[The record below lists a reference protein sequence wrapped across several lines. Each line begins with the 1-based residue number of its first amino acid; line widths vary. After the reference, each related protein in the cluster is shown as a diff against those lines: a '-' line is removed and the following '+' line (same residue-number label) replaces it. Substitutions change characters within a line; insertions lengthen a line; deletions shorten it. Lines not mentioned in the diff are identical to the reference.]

1 MPVPV
6 PDLLRRLTTLL
17 LFALAWTLPAVPALA
32 AEPSVAFVYAKDAP
46 LAELHAFDI
55 AVVDPDHGFDPRSYR
70 GPDGQPDTAGS
81 ELFAY
86 VSIGEIHASR
96 SWAARVPASWRIAT
110 NAAWASEVIDQAA
123 PGWAEFVAD
132 TIVAPLWEKGYRGL
146 FLDTLDSY
154 RLASGADMAAQQAGI
169 VRTLRHLRAR
179 FPGIRLIL
187 NRGFEFL
194 PQLRG
199 EVYAVAAESLYRGW
213 NAGTGRYQEVSEA
226 DRAWLS
232 GQLKRARDEFG
243 LPAIAIDYVP
253 PQQRQLARE
262 TARRI
267 KADGFIPWVA
277 DGALATLGVG
287 SVEVIPRRVMV
298 LHDGREA
305 PQLNYAN
312 AHRFLE
318 MPLNHL
324 GYVVDYVDV
333 NSPLPATVDGRYAA
347 IVTWFGGE
355 LQPATRLRLAPW
367 LATRID
373 EGLRIGMFGD
383 LGHLRTPGLAETT
396 GLKVQPAA
404 RGSVQIIHRSP
415 AVGFELEAIPGPP
428 VTPLAG
434 EGEGFSPWLS
444 LKDSAGQR
452 FDPVLITPWG
462 GLLPSRYAV
471 VEMPGGIEQSRWV
484 TDPFAFLQAA
494 LALPPLPA
502 PDTTTET
509 GRRLFFAHIDGDGF
523 PSRAE
528 LPGLPLGAEVLLT
541 EVLTRY
547 TLPHAMSVIEAEV
560 APHGLYPREAP
571 AMEAAA
577 RRIFALPN
585 VEIATHT
592 YTHPFFWAEVDKGR
606 PSTAAQGYTLAPPGY
621 TPNLEREI
629 IGSTEYIRQ
638 RLAPAGKPVRLL
650 LWSGNAAPTLR
661 ALAIAEGAGLL
672 TMNGGNTIASRTYPS
687 LTAVGPLGIRLGEHF
702 QAYAPIMN
710 ENVFTNL
717 WTGPFY
723 GFERVIET
731 FRFTGSPRRIKPI
744 DIYYHTYSA
753 TKRASLNALHK
764 VYSWALAQPIHP
776 VFPSEFVEKANNF
789 NTLVLAR
796 PIDRDAILVRNA
808 THLRTLRVPPQLGL
822 PNLATG
828 NGVAGWLKGEEG
840 YYLHLA
846 GSTAE
851 LRLTPTPPALPML
864 ASANAR
870 LAGWARSGGAIRFR
884 LAGHAPLEF
893 DLANVAGCTL
903 SMAGSPLAPTGS
915 DKRLTH
921 YRTSHAAA
929 DFDLRCPRQ

>member
-1 MPVPV
+1 
-6 PDLLRRLTTLL
+6 
-17 LFALAWTLPAVPALA
+17 
-32 AEPSVAFVYAKDAP
+32 
-46 LAELHAFDI
+46 
-55 AVVDPDHGFDPRSYR
+55 
-70 GPDGQPDTAGS
+70 
-81 ELFAY
+81 
-86 VSIGEIHASR
+86 
-96 SWAARVPASWRIAT
+96 
-110 NAAWASEVIDQAA
+110 
-123 PGWAEFVAD
+123 
-132 TIVAPLWEKGYRGL
+132 
-146 FLDTLDSY
+146 
-154 RLASGADMAAQQAGI
+154 
-169 VRTLRHLRAR
+169 
-179 FPGIRLIL
+179 
-187 NRGFEFL
+187 
-194 PQLRG
+194 
-199 EVYAVAAESLYRGW
+199 
-213 NAGTGRYQEVSEA
+213 
-226 DRAWLS
+226 
-232 GQLKRARDEFG
+232 
-243 LPAIAIDYVP
+243 
-253 PQQRQLARE
+253 
-262 TARRI
+262 
-267 KADGFIPWVA
+267 
-277 DGALATLGVG
+277 
-287 SVEVIPRRVMV
+287 
-298 LHDGREA
+298 
-305 PQLNYAN
+305 
-312 AHRFLE
+312 
-318 MPLNHL
+318 
-324 GYVVDYVDV
+324 
-333 NSPLPATVDGRYAA
+333 
-347 IVTWFGGE
+347 
-355 LQPATRLRLAPW
+355 
-367 LATRID
+367 
-373 EGLRIGMFGD
+373 
-383 LGHLRTPGLAETT
+383 
-396 GLKVQPAA
+396 
-404 RGSVQIIHRSP
+404 
-415 AVGFELEAIPGPP
+415 
-428 VTPLAG
+428 
-434 EGEGFSPWLS
+434 
-444 LKDSAGQR
+444 
-452 FDPVLITPWG
+452 VLITPWG

-547 TLPHAMSVIEAEV
+547 KLPHAMSVIEAEV

-661 ALAIAEGAGLL
+661 ALEIAEGAGLL

-851 LRLTPTPPALPML
+851 LRLTPRPRRCPCSPRPTPGWPAGRAAAAPS
-864 ASANAR
+864 ASAWPGTRPSNSTSPTWPAAPSAWPAAPGPHRQRQAPHPLPNLPCGSGLRSSMPSAIAR
-870 LAGWARSGGAIRFR
+870 ARAFLPPRPDPVHGRGGGR
-884 LAGHAPLEF
+884 LRPDGAQPDPRAPRHRIP
-893 DLANVAGCTL
+893 A
-903 SMAGSPLAPTGS
+903 
-915 DKRLTH
+915 R
-921 YRTSHAAA
+921 
-929 DFDLRCPRQ
+929 

>member
-6 PDLLRRLTTLL
+6 PHLLRRLTTLL
-17 LFALAWTLPAVPALA
+17 LLALAWALPAASALA
-32 AEPSVAFVYAKDAP
+32 ATPSVAFVYAKDAP

-55 AVVDPDHGFDPRSYR
+55 AVVDPDHGFDPVAYR
-70 GPDGQPDTAGS
+70 GDAQPGEAGAS

-86 VSIGEIHASR
+86 VSIGEVHHSR
-96 SWAARVPASWRIAT
+96 SWAARVPADWRIAS
-110 NAAWASEVIDQAA
+110 NAAWASTVIDQAA
-123 PGWAEFVAD
+123 PGWAGFVAE

-194 PQLRG
+194 PELRG
-199 EVYAVAAESLYRGW
+199 EVYAVAAESLHRGW
-213 NAGTGRYQEVSEA
+213 NAASNRYQEVSAA
-226 DRAWLS
+226 DRDWLRQ
-232 GQLKRARDEFG
+232 QLARARDEFG

-253 PQQRQLARE
+253 PQSRELARE

-267 KADGFIPWVA
+267 QADGFIPWVA
-277 DGALATLGVG
+277 DGGLATLGVG

-305 PQLNYAN
+305 PQINFTN

-333 NSPLPATVDGRYAA
+333 NGPLPPTVDGRYAGV
-347 IVTWFGGE
+347 ITWFGGE
-355 LQPATRLRLAPW
+355 LLPATRLRLAPW
-367 LATRID
+367 LAARIT
-373 EGLRIGMFGD
+373 EGLRVGMVGD
-383 LGHLRTPGLAETT
+383 LSHLRTPILLDVTR
-396 GLKVQPAA
+396 LKTRPAS
-404 RGSVQIIHRSP
+404 RGTVQIVHRAP
-415 AVGFELEAIPGPP
+415 EVGFELEAIPGPP

-434 EGEGFSPWLS
+434 EGEGFTPWLS
-444 LKDSAGQR
+444 LRDGAGQR
-452 FDPVLITPWG
+452 YDPVLITPWG

-471 VEMPGGIEQSRWV
+471 VEMPGGIDQVRWV

-528 LPGLPLGAEVLLT
+528 LPGAPLGAEVLLG

-547 TLPHAMSVIEAEV
+547 KLPHAMSVIEAEV
-560 APHGLYPREAP
+560 APHGLYPRESA
-571 AMEAAA
+571 AMEAVA

-585 VEIATHT
+585 VEIATHS
-592 YTHPFFWAEVDKGR
+592 YTHPFYWADVDKGIA
-606 PSTAAQGYTLAPPGY
+606 STAAQGYTLTPPGY
-621 TPNLEREI
+621 IPSLEREI
-629 IGSTEYIRQ
+629 VGSTDYIRQ

-650 LWSGNAAPTLR
+650 LWTGNAAPTER
-661 ALAIAEGAGLL
+661 ALAISERAGLL
-672 TMNGGNTIASRTYPS
+672 TMNGGNTVASRTYPS
-687 LTAVGPLGIRLGEHF
+687 LTAVSPLGIRLGERF

-723 GFERVIET
+723 GFERVVET
-731 FRFTGSPRRIKPI
+731 FRFTGSPRRLKPI

-753 TKRASLNALHK
+753 TKRASLAALHK
-764 VYSWALAQPIHP
+764 VYAWALAQPIHP
-776 VFPSEFVEKANNF
+776 VFPTEFVEKANNF

-796 PIDRDAILVRNA
+796 PIDGESTLVRNA
-808 THLRTLRVPPQLGL
+808 THLRTLRVPPALGL
-822 PNLATG
+822 PDLAASQ
-828 NGVAGWLKGEEG
+828 GVAGWLKGEEG
-840 YYLHLA
+840 HYLHLT
-846 GSTAE
+846 GRNAE
-851 LRLTPTPPALPML
+851 IRFSPAPQALPML

-870 LAGWARSGGAIRFR
+870 VAAWARDGNQIRFR
-884 LAGHAPLEF
+884 LAGHAPLDF
-893 DLANVAGCTL
+893 TLANAAGCTL
-903 SMAGSPLAPTGS
+903 SSAGAPLAPS
-915 DKRLTH
+915 AADRRLSH
-921 YRTSHAAA
+921 YRAPHAAA
-929 DFDLRCPRQ
+929 DFDLRCPRH

>member
-6 PDLLRRLTTLL
+6 PRLLRRLTILL
-17 LFALAWTLPAVPALA
+17 LLALAWATSATARPAA
-32 AEPSVAFVYAKDAP
+32 PSVAFVYAKDAP

-55 AVVDPDHGFDPRSYR
+55 AVVDPDHGFDPVAYR
-70 GPDGQPDTAGS
+70 GTARPNEAGAS

-96 SWAARVPASWRIAT
+96 SWAARVPADWRIAS
-110 NAAWASEVIDQAA
+110 NAAWASTVIDQAA

-154 RLASGADMAAQQAGI
+154 RLATGADMDAQQAGI
-169 VRTLRHLRAR
+169 VRTLKHLRAR

-194 PQLRG
+194 PELRG

-213 NAGTGRYQEVSEA
+213 NAASNRYQEVSEA
-226 DRAWLS
+226 DRDWLRQ
-232 GQLKRARDEFG
+232 QLARARDAFG

-253 PQQRQLARE
+253 PNQRPLARE

-267 KADGFIPWVA
+267 QADGFIPWVA
-277 DGALATLGVG
+277 DGGLTTLGVG
-287 SVEVIPRRVMV
+287 SVEVIPRRVMI

-305 PQLNYAN
+305 PRINYAN
-312 AHRFLE
+312 AHRFFE

-324 GYVVDYVDV
+324 GYVVDYVDA
-333 NSPLPATVDGRYAA
+333 NGPLPGTVDSRYAGV
-347 IVTWFGGE
+347 ITWFGGE
-355 LQPATRLRLAPW
+355 LQPAARLRLAPW
-367 LATRID
+367 LTARIT
-373 EGLRIGMFGD
+373 EGMRVGMVGD
-383 LGHLRTPGLAETT
+383 LTHLRTPGLFDATR
-396 GLKVQPAA
+396 LKPRPAP
-404 RGSVQIIHRSP
+404 RGAVQIIHRSP
-415 AVGFELEAIPGPP
+415 EVGFELEAIPGPP
-428 VTPLAG
+428 VFPLAG
-434 EGEGFSPWLS
+434 EGDGFTPWLS
-444 LKDSAGQR
+444 LRDGAGQHY
-452 FDPVLITPWG
+452 DPVLITPWG

-471 VEMPGGIEQSRWV
+471 VEMPGGIDQVRWV

-509 GRRLFFAHIDGDGF
+509 GRRLAFAHIDGDGF

-547 TLPHAMSVIEAEV
+547 KLPHAMSVIEAEV
-560 APHGLYPREAP
+560 APHGLYPREAA
-571 AMEAAA
+571 AMEAVA

-585 VEIATHT
+585 VEIATHS
-592 YTHPFFWAEVDKGR
+592 YTHPFFWTDVDKGVA
-606 PSTAAQGYTLAPPGY
+606 SAAAQGYTLAPPGY

-629 IGSTEYIRQ
+629 VGSADYIRQ
-638 RLAPAGKPVRLL
+638 RLAPAGKPVRLM
-650 LWSGNAAPTLR
+650 LWTGNAAPTAR
-661 ALAIAEGAGLL
+661 ALEVSERAGLL

-687 LTAVGPLGIRLGEHF
+687 LTAVSPLGVRLGERF

-731 FRFTGSPRRIKPI
+731 FRFTGSPRRLKPI
-744 DIYYHTYSA
+744 NIYYHTYSA
-753 TKRASLNALHK
+753 TKRASLSALHK
-764 VYSWALAQPIHP
+764 VYAWTLGQPIHP
-776 VFPSEFVEKANNF
+776 VFPTEFVEKANNF
-789 NTLVLAR
+789 NTLALAR
-796 PIDRDAILVRNA
+796 PIDRETIVVKNA
-808 THLRTLRVPPQLGL
+808 THLRTLRVPPTLGL
-822 PNLATG
+822 PDLTASS
-828 NGVAGWLKGEEG
+828 GVAGWLKGEEG
-840 YYLHLA
+840 HYLHLT

-851 LRLTPTPPALPML
+851 IRFSPAPPALPML

-870 LAGWARSGGAIRFR
+870 VAAWARDGGQLRFR
-884 LAGHAPLEF
+884 LAGHAPLDFE
-893 DLANVAGCTL
+893 LANAAGCTL
-903 SMAGSPLAPTGS
+903 SSAGAPLVPSPG

-921 YRTSHAAA
+921 YRVPHAAA

>member
-6 PDLLRRLTTLL
+6 PRLLQRLTTLL
-17 LFALAWTLPAVPALA
+17 LLALAWVIPAASAWSA
-32 AEPSVAFVYAKDAP
+32 APSVAFVYAKDAP

-55 AVVDPDHGFDPRSYR
+55 AVVDPDHGFDPVAYR
-70 GPDGQPDTAGS
+70 GSARPDEAGAS

-96 SWAARVPASWRIAT
+96 SWASRVPADWRIAS
-110 NAAWASEVIDQAA
+110 NAAWASTVIDQAA

-194 PQLRG
+194 PELRG

-213 NAGTGRYQEVSEA
+213 NAGANRYQEVSEA
-226 DRAWLS
+226 DRDWLRQ
-232 GQLKRARDEFG
+232 QLARARDEFG

-253 PQQRQLARE
+253 PHQRALARE

-267 KADGFIPWVA
+267 QADGFIPWVA
-277 DGALATLGVG
+277 DGGLATLGVG
-287 SVEVIPRRVMV
+287 SVEVIPRRVLI
-298 LHDGREA
+298 LHDRREA
-305 PQLNYAN
+305 QQINYAN
-312 AHRFLE
+312 AHRFFE

-333 NSPLPATVDGRYAA
+333 NGPLPATVDGRYAGV
-347 IVTWFGGE
+347 ITWFGGE
-355 LQPATRLRLAPW
+355 LEPAARLRVAPW
-367 LATRID
+367 LATRIA
-373 EGLRIGMFGD
+373 EGVRVGMVGD
-383 LGHLRTPGLAETT
+383 LSHLRTPILLDATR
-396 GLKVQPAA
+396 LKARPAP
-404 RGSVQIIHRSP
+404 RGAVQIIHKAP
-415 AVGFELEAIPGPP
+415 EVGFELEAIPGPP

-434 EGEGFSPWLS
+434 EGDGFTPWLS
-444 LKDSAGQR
+444 LRDGAGQHY
-452 FDPVLITPWG
+452 DPVLITPWG

-471 VEMPGGIEQSRWV
+471 VQMPGGIEQTRWV

-494 LALPPLPA
+494 LALPLLPA

-509 GRRLFFAHIDGDGF
+509 GRRLFFAHVDGDGF

-547 TLPHAMSVIEAEV
+547 KLPHAMSVIEAEV
-560 APHGLYPREAP
+560 APHGLYPREAA
-571 AMEAAA
+571 AMEAVA
-577 RRIFALPN
+577 RRLFALPN
-585 VEIATHT
+585 VEIATHS
-592 YTHPFFWAEVDKGR
+592 YTHPFFWADVDKGVA
-606 PSTAAQGYTLAPPGY
+606 STAAQGYTLTPPGY

-629 IGSTEYIRQ
+629 VGSAEYIRQ

-661 ALAIAEGAGLL
+661 ALEISERAGLL

-687 LTAVGPLGIRLGEHF
+687 LTAVSPLGIRLDEHF

-731 FRFTGSPRRIKPI
+731 FRFTGSPRRLKPI
-744 DIYYHTYSA
+744 NIYYHTYSA

-764 VYSWALAQPIHP
+764 VYAWALAQPIHP
-776 VFPSEFVEKANNF
+776 VFPTEFVEKANNF
-789 NTLVLAR
+789 NTLVLGR
-796 PIDRDAILVRNA
+796 PLDRDSTLVRNA
-808 THLRTLRVPPQLGL
+808 THLRTLRVPSALGL
-822 PNLATG
+822 PDLAASS
-828 NGVAGWLKGEEG
+828 GVAGWLKGEEG
-840 YYLHLA
+840 HYLHLT
-846 GSTAE
+846 GNTAE
-851 LRLTPTPPALPML
+851 IRFSPAPPALPML

-870 LAGWARSGGAIRFR
+870 VAAWTRNGSQLRFR
-884 LAGHAPLEF
+884 LAGHVPLDFE
-893 DLANVAGCTL
+893 LANASGCTL
-903 SMAGSPLAPTGS
+903 SSAGAPLVPSAGGR
-915 DKRLTH
+915 RLTH
-921 YRTSHAAA
+921 YRVPHAAA